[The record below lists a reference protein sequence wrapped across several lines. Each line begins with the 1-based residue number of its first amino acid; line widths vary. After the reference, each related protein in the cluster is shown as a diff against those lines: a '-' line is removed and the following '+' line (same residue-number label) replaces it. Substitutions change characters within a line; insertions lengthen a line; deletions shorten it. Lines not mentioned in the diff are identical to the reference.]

1 MFQIMVVDDDRNT
14 RRLLQAVLEADGYKV
29 LTAENGEDALALMDL
44 EYVDLVVL
52 DIMMP
57 QMDGYE
63 FTRTLR
69 ETNNNLR
76 LYFPER
82 QGEEHCPG
90 PKYLL
95 MAIAGPGILR
105 DLCPENN
112 ETGIFGHCIV
122 CIVNVCV

>member
-1 MFQIMVVDDDRNT
+1 MQD
-14 RRLLQAVLEADGYKV
+14 LKALEGKS
-29 LTAENGEDALALMDL
+29 LAE
-44 EYVDLVVL
+44 
-52 DIMMP
+52 
-57 QMDGYE
+57 
-63 FTRTLR
+63 LR
-69 ETNNNLR
+69 EIAKALGIKNVMIKKR